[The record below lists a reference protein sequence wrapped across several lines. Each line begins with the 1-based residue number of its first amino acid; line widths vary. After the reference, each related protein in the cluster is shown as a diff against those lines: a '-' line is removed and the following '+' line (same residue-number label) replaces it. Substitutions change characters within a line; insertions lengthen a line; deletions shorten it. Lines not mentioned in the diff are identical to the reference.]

1 MQFWTGDFMKKNIEC
16 YTLLLCAIMIAA
28 PLFSQELSKERVV
41 FLSNFQPFRSEKNS
55 KIENQIYESLRSK
68 FEANAYKVI
77 PTNGSNLSEN
87 LRYAK
92 SNDSAFLIEGYYQ
105 AGTDLKNLS
114 IYVQI
119 YNPATGY
126 IIDAITIVDEN
137 DIIEGVQL
145 DPKELK
151 EKDETIIAKISNKV
165 STSVRTNLSRKEN
178 RENINQNLL
187 TTKLAEKN
195 KFPISDA
202 NKAAEEA
209 TADVFNLLQN
219 QVTTSATKI
228 AKKTSEAPN
237 VVSVIS
243 HKEISDYGR
252 VSINDILYQ
261 LPGFSPSQDYDRR
274 TVSSRGAFEGWNN
287 NHLLVLMDG
296 IQFNDS
302 LYGSAYTW
310 EITPLNMIKSL
321 EVIRGPGSALYGS
334 NATNGVVSINTFSGS
349 DLGGGIK
356 TRIRGG
362 NAGTRIYDIITGNKG
377 NLFSYVASYNS
388 YQTDG
393 NNYKSYDGSSRTD
406 PAFPNYLQKFTT
418 NDARDNSYLF
428 TKIEGEGVL
437 KGLSIQYHRQNW
449 NFQTGQGWLWR
460 TPDIKEAM
468 AESRQ
473 ILTMKYTKNI
483 TDNLIQEY
491 AVKYQNR
498 SIDWN
503 TRYAEN
509 GAYAGYY
516 PAGITEYLKTG
527 SNDIFGRGQLT
538 YIFPNG
544 GTALGGVEAN
554 QFSYTGDKEHYSN
567 INLSDS
573 VNAFPPNDG
582 SALTKQRPWLEWIKN
597 KPIPKVA
604 VFAQATTGKL
614 LNRSL
619 EFTLGIRYDETQVRF
634 RGVDQPRSSLLG
646 TPSITDT
653 DPTTGTQTNYPIP
666 PQYLGSPFVPNEKR
680 TFRRTSPR
688 LGVVYTVSSNLTLK
702 LMAGKAFREPSITEM
717 FGYNTFSL
725 ASNPRKLKPEII
737 HTYEAGVDWFVNKY
751 INLRANLFRTRYE
764 NQIAYSVA
772 NSNLST
778 NLYTLITGGV
788 ESEALVSYKNFSGF
802 ANFSYNKRINE
813 FIQDRTISINKTET
827 TWVPSHTANA
837 GITWTDQKFMT
848 SLSVE
853 RQGAVYRRNSDLGPV
868 DPLFG
873 NNTSIPPYNYNY
885 PVYRPKT
892 VAPWISFNFRFMY
905 KWNDKL
911 EMGLNIMNLLNSY
924 QTLAKNNNYPF
935 DYVRE
940 GRRFLFDVTATF

>member
-1 MQFWTGDFMKKNIEC
+1 MKFIPKFLILV
-16 YTLLLCAIMIAA
+16 YSILSIPVI
-28 PLFSQELSKERVV
+28 SQETPSKKVISLSI
-41 FLSNFQPFRSEKNS
+41 FQPFNSEKNS
-55 KIENQIYESLRSK
+55 KTEALIFESLKTNFSSNK
-68 FEANAYKVI
+68 FSVT
-77 PTNGSNLSEN
+77 PTNSSNLSDN
-87 LRYAK
+87 LNYAK
-92 SNDSAFLIEGYYQ
+92 KSGANFLVEGYYQ
-105 AGTDLKNLS
+105 SGSDSKNLS
-114 IYVQI
+114 IYIQI
-119 YNPATGY
+119 YNPETGFM
-126 IIDAITIVDEN
+126 IDAISIVDEN

-145 DPKELK
+145 DPSELK
-151 EKDETIIAKISNKV
+151 EKDEVVTRKMTNKV
-165 STSVRTNLSRKEN
+165 STSVRSNVNRKEN

-187 TTKLAEKN
+187 STKLAEKN
-195 KFPISDA
+195 KFPIREGS
-202 NKAAEEA
+202 KADEEA

-237 VVSVIS
+237 IVSVIS

-274 TVSSRGAFEGWNN
+274 TVSSRGVYEGWNN

-334 NATNGVVSINTFSGS
+334 NATNGVISINTFSGA

-356 TRIRGG
+356 TRVRGG

-377 NLFSYVASYNS
+377 KMFSYVASYNS

-393 NNYKSYDGSSRTD
+393 NNYKSYDGSGRTNA
-406 PAFPNYLQKFTT
+406 AFPNYLQKFTT

-428 TKIEGEGVL
+428 TKIEGEGAL
-437 KGLSIQYHRQNW
+437 KGLSIQYHRQYW
-449 NFQTGQGWLWR
+449 NLQTGHGWSWR
-460 TPDIKEAM
+460 TADIKEAISE
-468 AESRQ
+468 ARQ
-473 ILTMKYTKNI
+473 IVTMKYTKNI

-491 AVKYQNR
+491 ALKYQNR
-498 SIDWN
+498 TLDWN
-503 TRYAEN
+503 VRLAEN

-516 PAGITEYLKTG
+516 PSGITEYLKTG
-527 SNDIFGRGQLT
+527 ADDVFGRGQLT

-544 GTALGGVEAN
+544 GTALGGVEVN
-554 QFSYTGDKEHYSN
+554 RFTYSGDKEHYSN
-567 INLSDS
+567 ISLNDLT
-573 VNAFPPNDG
+573 NNPNG
-582 SALTKQRPWLEWIKN
+582 SPLRQRPTFEWIKN

-604 VFAQATTGKL
+604 VFGQVTTGKL

-619 EFTLGIRYDETQVRF
+619 EFTLGIRYDETQAKF
-634 RGVDQPRSSLLG
+634 RGIDQPYSARLG
-646 TPSITDT
+646 TPALTNT
-653 DPTTGTQTNYPIP
+653 DPATGTQTSYPIP
-666 PQYLGSPFVPNEKR
+666 PEYLGPPFVPNEKR
-680 TFRRTSPR
+680 VFRRTSPR
-688 LGVVYTVSSNLTLK
+688 FGVVYTASSNLSFK
-702 LMAGKAFREPSITEM
+702 LMAGKAFREPSVTEM
-717 FGYNTFSL
+717 FAYNTFVL

-751 INLRANLFRTRYE
+751 VNLRANLFRTRYE

-772 NSNLST
+772 NNNLST
-778 NLYTLITGGV
+778 NLYTLITGGA
-788 ESEALVSYKNFSGF
+788 ESEVLVSYKNISGF
-802 ANFSYNKRINE
+802 ANFSYNKRLNE
-813 FIQDRTISINKTET
+813 YVQDRTISINKTQT

-868 DPLFG
+868 DPFLG
-873 NNTSIPPYNYNY
+873 NNTNIPSYDYNY
-885 PVYRPKT
+885 PVYRPRT
-892 VAPWISFNFRFMY
+892 VPAWISVNFRFMY
-905 KWNDKL
+905 KWNESL
-911 EMGLNIMNLLNSY
+911 EMGLNVMNLFNSH
-924 QTLAKNNNYPF
+924 QTLLKNNNYPF
-935 DYVRE
+935 DYIRE